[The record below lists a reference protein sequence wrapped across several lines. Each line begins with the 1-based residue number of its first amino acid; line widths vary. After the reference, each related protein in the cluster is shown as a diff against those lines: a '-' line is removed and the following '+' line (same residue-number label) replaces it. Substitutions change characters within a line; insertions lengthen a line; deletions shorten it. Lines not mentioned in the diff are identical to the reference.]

1 MTSDTVLLKDMLLRQ
16 FTFKFYLLSVNKYP
30 IEKAITSWS
39 QCTYYFCLQDLN
51 GFNSIS
57 CALKGH
63 KLPNYFLSS
72 LPKPVKAFKAYL
84 LKFRI
89 ENSLYF
95 LYLLN
100 TQMSNKG
107 LLLSLVS
114 VRDFDVFIQ
123 SVRNLTI

>member
-1 MTSDTVLLKDMLLRQ
+1 M
-16 FTFKFYLLSVNKYP
+16 
-30 IEKAITSWS
+30 EKTITSWS
-39 QCTYYFCLQDLN
+39 QCTYYFCLQDLK
-51 GFNSIS
+51 GLNSIS
-57 CALKGH
+57 CALIGH
-63 KLPNYFLSS
+63 KSPNYFLSS
-72 LPKPVKAFKAYL
+72 LPERVKAFKPYV
-84 LKFRI
+84 LKIRI

-100 TQMSNKG
+100 TQMSNKE